1 MDVVGRSRRCFLQ
14 AVAAAVA
21 GLALSGWL
29 PAPLAA
35 AFRAGD
41 VPSRF
46 PLSDLQ
52 GNRVV
57 VPSEYGGRVLLIHFW
72 ASWCPA
78 CRGEM
83 AALEGLFGRHGAKG
97 FVPCSIGLGEK
108 RETAAAYL
116 RCREVSY
123 PVLLDP
129 DSQTRRPFGL
139 TGIPTCF
146 VLDRRGVIRHKIVG
160 VADGGRLEKLLL
172 SLL

>member
-1 MDVVGRSRRCFLQ
+1 MDRGGRSRRCFLRT
-14 AVAAAVA
+14 AAAAGA
-21 GLALSGWL
+21 GLVLCGWL
-29 PAPLAA
+29 PSPLAA

-41 VPSRF
+41 VPSPF

-52 GNRVV
+52 GRRVV
-57 VPSEYGGRVLLIHFW
+57 VPSDYGGRVLLIHFW

-83 AALEGLFGRHGAKG
+83 AALESLHGRYGGRG

-108 RETAAAYL
+108 RETAMAYL
-116 RCREVSY
+116 KGRGVSY

-129 DSQTRRPFGL
+129 GSQTRRPFGL

-160 VADGGRLEKLLL
+160 VADGGKLEALLL
-172 SLL
+172 PLL